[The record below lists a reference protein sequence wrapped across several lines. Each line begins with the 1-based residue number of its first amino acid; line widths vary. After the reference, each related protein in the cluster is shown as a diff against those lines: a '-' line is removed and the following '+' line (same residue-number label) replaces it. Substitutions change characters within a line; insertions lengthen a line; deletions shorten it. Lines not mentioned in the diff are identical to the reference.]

1 MALIV
6 GLCVFL
12 ASATLLTACDQ
23 GKPATE
29 GVQYEIVGNE
39 VQVVGYTG
47 TDKHVRIA
55 EKVGPFY
62 VRTIAEEAFKSCNGI
77 KSVEIP
83 DSVESIGKNAFQYCE
98 NLTGVAI
105 GNGVKTIEDYAF
117 DSCDSMT
124 AIVIPDSV
132 ESIGAGVFNLC
143 GNLTSVVLGSRVKS
157 IGFAAFYQ
165 CYKLVEV
172 VNKSPYITI
181 TKGKYGNGDI
191 GYYAL
196 AVYNS
201 DDVFTGTKVSSNN
214 GYMILTDGDDKLLIG
229 YNGEEADL
237 VFPTYITKIN
247 QYALYDCDNLT
258 SVVIPDGVV
267 SIGGHAFGY
276 CNQLTDVEIPDSV
289 ESIGEGAFQGC
300 SGLTGVVLG
309 NRVKTIGYN
318 AFEYCSSLTSIVIPD
333 SVTSIDWGAFHSCS
347 SLTSV
352 VLGSSVESIGSGAFD
367 QCYKLVEVVNKSAH
381 ITIKKEDLQNG
392 KVGYYALAVYNSDDA
407 FTGTKISNDNGCMV
421 YTDGDEK
428 ILVDYKGTE
437 TNLSI
442 PTYIT
447 KINQYA
453 FYECSTIK
461 RVVISDSVVSIGNY
475 AFQGCDNLTSVVVGD
490 GVVSIG
496 NYAFEECGSLRSA
509 VIGENVESIGYSVF
523 GSCKSLTSVTFDDT
537 STWYTVYNN
546 SNWINKTGGTLED
559 VTSPNNNATYFKTLK
574 TQAYWYKL

>member
-172 VNKSPYITI
+172 VNKS
-181 TKGKYGNGDI
+181 
-191 GYYAL
+191 
-196 AVYNS
+196 
-201 DDVFTGTKVSSNN
+201 
-214 GYMILTDGDDKLLIG
+214 
-229 YNGEEADL
+229 
-237 VFPTYITKIN
+237 
-247 QYALYDCDNLT
+247 
-258 SVVIPDGVV
+258 
-267 SIGGHAFGY
+267 
-276 CNQLTDVEIPDSV
+276 
-289 ESIGEGAFQGC
+289 
-300 SGLTGVVLG
+300 
-309 NRVKTIGYN
+309 
-318 AFEYCSSLTSIVIPD
+318 
-333 SVTSIDWGAFHSCS
+333 
-347 SLTSV
+347 
-352 VLGSSVESIGSGAFD
+352 
-367 QCYKLVEVVNKSAH
+367 AH
-381 ITIKKEDLQNG
+381 ITIKKEDSQNG
-392 KVGYYALAVYNSDDA
+392 KAGYYALAVYNSDDA

-475 AFQGCDNLTSVVVGD
+475 AFQCCDNLTSVVVGD

-496 NYAFEECGSLRSA
+496 NYAFDECESLRS
-509 VIGENVESIGYSVF
+509 VTLGENVESIGYSVF

-537 STWYTVYNN
+537 STWYTAYNK
-546 SNWINKTGGTLED
+546 SDWINKTGGTLED